1 MRITEKALSIKREI
15 ENGSLLIKIKPETYA
30 VWKLHSKQSSFVTND
45 PSNAF
50 LDGHSIK
57 AQM

>member
-15 ENGSLLIKIKPETYA
+15 ANGSLLIKIKPETYA
-30 VWKLHSKQSSFVTND
+30 VLKLHSKQSSFVTND
-45 PSNAF
+45 PANAL
-50 LDGHSIK
+50 LDGHSVK